1 VAEPAVTSARE
12 EVLNRVRHALRDV
25 PVHERPEDVPVA
37 RDYRRQST
45 LSTHERIERFIDR
58 LRDYNVDVRH
68 LQPADLGEALSDA
81 CARLE
86 LHRVVVP
93 ASLPRDWRPD
103 GVEVIEDR
111 QLTPAELDA
120 IDAAVTGCAVAIA
133 ETGTIVLDGH
143 GTSGRRAITLVPDHH
158 ICVIHSDQILP
169 GVPEAIAALEQAV
182 AVDRAPI
189 TFISGP
195 SASSDIELSRV
206 EGVHGPR
213 HLLALIVEGDLAS
226 RPGQD

>member
-1 VAEPAVTSARE
+1 MTSARE
-12 EVLNRVRHALRDV
+12 EVLNRVRQALRDV
-25 PVHERPEDVPVA
+25 PVHERPDDVPVA

-45 LSTHERIERFIDR
+45 LSTHERIDRFIER
-58 LRDYNVDVRH
+58 LRDYTVDVRRVH
-68 LQPADLGEALSDA
+68 AADLGEVLIEA

-93 ASLPRDWRPD
+93 VSLSRDWRPD
-103 GVEVIEDR
+103 GVEVVEDQ

-120 IDAAVTGCAVAIA
+120 VDAAVTGCAVAIA

-143 GTSGRRAITLVPDHH
+143 GTSGRRAITLIPDHH
-158 ICVIHSDQILP
+158 ICVIQSDQIHP
-169 GVPEAIAALEQAV
+169 GVPQAIAALERAV
-182 AVDRAPI
+182 TEDRAPI

-213 HLLALIVEGDLAS
+213 HLLALIVESDLAS
-226 RPGQD
+226 RPRQD

>member
-1 VAEPAVTSARE
+1 MTSARE
-12 EVLNRVRHALRDV
+12 EVLSRVRRALEDV
-25 PVHERPEDVPVA
+25 PVHERPDDVVVA
-37 RDYRRQST
+37 RAYRRQSEA
-45 LSTHERIERFIDR
+45 STHERIERFIDR
-58 LRDYNVDVRH
+58 LRDYNVDVRRMGA
-68 LQPADLGEALSDA
+68 ADLAEALSDA

-93 ASLPRDWRPD
+93 SSLSRDWHPD
-103 GVEVIEDR
+103 GVEVVEDQ

-120 IDAAVTGCAVAIA
+120 VDAAVTGCAVAIA

-158 ICVIHSDQILP
+158 ICVIHSDQIHP
-169 GVPEAIAALEQAV
+169 GVPQALAALERAV
-182 AVDRAPI
+182 AEDRAPV

-213 HLLALIVEGDLAS
+213 HLLALIVESDEPS
-226 RPGQD
+226 PPRQD